1 MDGEDREFY
10 KSMIEDLNTD
20 KKSKAQK
27 KEKNKKMLEKI
38 CSNNEN
44 LLVKLEFSSIIQDN
58 NEIYELNIEK
68 VSLESERIT
77 NLRFFTSQWKV
88 LQIDNFNEVFFN
100 NEKDKSYPISK
111 LYEFLPQKQDKA

>member
-1 MDGEDREFY
+1 MEQEKEKKFGETLNNFEILDSLGIHKRKPIMDGEDREFY

-77 NLRFFTSQWKV
+77 NLRFFTSQ
-88 LQIDNFNEVFFN
+88 
-100 NEKDKSYPISK
+100 
-111 LYEFLPQKQDKA
+111 